1 MTKPAQQSGNA
12 LTGIQSNGVSS
23 VKAVLFDVDDTLVD
37 TKGAFRHALSTVT
50 TEYLSADA
58 GLDDVAMFFRADRG
72 GFYRAHTRGEMD
84 HREQRMR
91 RANDLH
97 AEFGGATMNDDAY
110 DAWDVVFEQGF
121 RDGWRAFDDA
131 VACLDALEAAG
142 IPYGALSNARFD
154 YQVEKLVAVGL
165 ERVPMLVGVDTL
177 GFGKPDQRVFALA
190 AQRLGSAGSETA
202 YVGDELDIDAAAAT
216 SAGLL
221 GYWLDRAGV
230 AEANAGPHPDSTTTH
245 EGVEVPRI
253 ATLHEFSARIGAHP
267 NGASAAVMDSAQ
279 NTLK

>member
-1 MTKPAQQSGNA
+1 MTNPDQGSGHA
-12 LTGIQSNGVSS
+12 FTGTQPSTVSS

-37 TKGAFRHALSTVT
+37 TKGAFRHALSVVA
-50 TEYLSADA
+50 TEYLGADA
-58 GLDDVAMFFRADRG
+58 ALDDVAMFFRADRG

-97 AEFGGATMNDDAY
+97 GEFGGALMNDDAY
-110 DAWDVVFEQGF
+110 DAWDVVFEQAF
-121 RDGWRAFDDA
+121 RDGWRAFGDA

-154 YQVEKLVAVGL
+154 YQVEKLAAVGL
-165 ERVPMLVGVDTL
+165 QRVPMLVGVDTL

-190 AQRLGSAGSETA
+190 AERLGSAGSETA

-230 AEANAGPHPDSTTTH
+230 ADAEAGPRTDSTATH

-253 ATLHEFSARIGAHP
+253 ATLHEFSARIGASP
-267 NGASAAVMDSAQ
+267 ARASAAVLDG
-279 NTLK
+279 T